1 MYQQVSD
8 LVVEGVLPLL
18 APERS
23 PGHHG
28 LRRRH
33 PGGDELGHAAG
44 AVRRRQ
50 RQQVRHVGTAAK
62 VAALLNTPKLQTVFV
77 VQKPF
82 NTLWFL
88 SASSLPTKSR
98 ASGSP
103 GNSSKQCSTSS
114 IWTPELRYPS
124 LVVATTLLIW
134 ETKEKIHCN
143 NASSWMGGLAIPGTL
158 NDPTS
163 FLRAV
168 L

>member
-1 MYQQVSD
+1 MYQEVSD

-18 APERS
+18 APERR

-33 PGGDELGHAAG
+33 PGGDEPGHAAG

-82 NTLWFL
+82 NTYVVVPECFQPANEIESLRISRKLLKAVQHELYLDARVAVPLVGGGNDVVDLGQGEKSLQKMFPSWKG
-88 SASSLPTKSR
+88 SALPF
-98 ASGSP
+98 P
-103 GNSSKQCSTSS
+103 G
-114 IWTPELRYPS
+114 R
-124 LVVATTLLIW
+124 
-134 ETKEKIHCN
+134 
-143 NASSWMGGLAIPGTL
+143 
-158 NDPTS
+158 
-163 FLRAV
+163 
-168 L
+168 